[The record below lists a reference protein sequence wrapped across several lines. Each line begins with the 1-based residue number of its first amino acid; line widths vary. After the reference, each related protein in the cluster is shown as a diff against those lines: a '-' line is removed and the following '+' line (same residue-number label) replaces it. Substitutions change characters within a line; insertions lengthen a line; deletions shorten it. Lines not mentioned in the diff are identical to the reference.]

1 MNSIKNIKL
10 YNVLTMYSMGMAA
23 VRLAT
28 AKKKSTEAGW
38 RLEEKNFKKSI
49 SKKPIITKK
58 YIILYLVLVSTKWF
72 QKKKKLVYLK
82 HDKHRINKKVTTN
95 IHFKKIVYFSFLNG
109 LILFN
114 LSVLSGFTR

>member
-72 QKKKKLVYLK
+72 QKKKK
-82 HDKHRINKKVTTN
+82 T
-95 IHFKKIVYFSFLNG
+95 
-109 LILFN
+109 
-114 LSVLSGFTR
+114 SVPKTR